1 MVNNKANKANKANK
15 RWTSPLKAFE
25 RMAVNPPTVSK
36 GQRKGAKEVVAS
48 E

>member
-1 MVNNKANKANKANK
+1 MVNNKANKANK

-25 RMAVNPPTVSK
+25 SK